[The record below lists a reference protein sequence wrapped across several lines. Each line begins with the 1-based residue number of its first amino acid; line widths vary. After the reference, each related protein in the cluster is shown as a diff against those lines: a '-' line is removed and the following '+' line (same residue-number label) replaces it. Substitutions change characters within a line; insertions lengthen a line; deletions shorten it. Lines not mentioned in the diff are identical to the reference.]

1 MPAQRRILVVATNV
15 DQYQKVGFRT
25 GLWLSE
31 LTHFWDVAEE
41 AGHTLQL
48 ASPSG
53 GKIPID
59 PESLM
64 LSELARSAGMRSSVF
79 KRYED
84 RIFMDVLNDTVNV
97 ASVDPGE
104 FDAIYLTGGHGVMF
118 DFPGCE
124 PLARL
129 IAAMYEQGRVVAAVC
144 HGPAGLLDV
153 RLGNGELLVQ
163 GKRVTGF
170 SWNEEIMAKRDF
182 AVPFGLEQELGK
194 RGAQYSKAMLPF
206 APYVVEDG
214 RLITGQNPGS
224 AYGVAKA
231 VLRTMRL
238 SEPAAEP
245 A

>member
-1 MPAQRRILVVATNV
+1 
-15 DQYQKVGFRT
+15 
-25 GLWLSE
+25 
-31 LTHFWDVAEE
+31 
-41 AGHTLQL
+41 
-48 ASPSG
+48 
-53 GKIPID
+53 
-59 PESLM
+59 
-64 LSELARSAGMRSSVF
+64 
-79 KRYED
+79 
-84 RIFMDVLNDTVNV
+84 MDLLNDTVNV

-231 VLRTMRL
+231 VLRTLRL

>member
-53 GKIPID
+53 GMIPID

-84 RIFMDVLNDTVNV
+84 RIFMDLLNDTVNV

-206 APYVVEDG
+206 VPYVVEDG

-231 VLRTMRL
+231 VLRTLQL